1 MGWRRGLQAARRAK
15 IMGFFGAMLNAG
27 ASVVGAVIGSSP
39 ATEFGKAAEAGD
51 EAKLKQMYETAGR
64 EFTINSPET
73 GMGSW
78 SNTAL
83 HKASRAGTLG
93 CVQYLLSQGAD
104 VNVKNDYSNTPL
116 HYALRE
122 HNPAF
127 AEKKKRGRHLE
138 IAKALIVEGADVN
151 AIGEYKRTP
160 LLLVSS
166 KPIFEAALVQ
176 LMAAQ
181 HKGCAPL
188 KVDEVTGGDAAIHR
202 ACAEEQFEFVSVLV
216 EHGAN
221 INLRNKSRDTPL
233 SLVARLAIKELVKL
247 LVAKGADVT
256 LDGREGNTP
265 LYYFTRGEHYD
276 VEMLKL
282 LTSHGCKGAHLDVLA
297 HDGTAALHRAY
308 SDKQPDVVAMLL
320 EGGADVNVQAKGGDT
335 ALHIVAG
342 LGDVEAC
349 TLLLSKGANASAVGK
364 GGATPLHLAC
374 ENGSSE
380 VRTMLLAAGADAN
393 AAREDGSTP
402 LYLVCHDGQYDLEAI
417 QALIA
422 CGARGD
428 IVGGDG
434 RAALHWAF
442 FNQRS
447 DVVTMLLEGGADVNV
462 QAKGGDTALHIVAGL
477 GDVEACTLLLSKGAN
492 ASAVGKGGATPLHL
506 ACENASTELATML
519 LAAGADANAAR
530 EDGSTP
536 LYLVCH
542 DGHFD
547 IDIVRLLLSHEAK
560 PDASGSTG
568 STALHEACKC
578 GQFEAARM
586 LLDRGANANAR
597 NREKDTP
604 LFVAVDANES
614 EMAKL
619 VIERGADVNAEGD
632 HGSPFFLACRN
643 DAFGIASLLADKG
656 ASVEA
661 VDASKKGGGDHPLHW
676 ACRKAKFDAVE
687 FLVKRGADVEAKN
700 AKGETPLSIAEAK
713 KNQDIMQLLMNSG
726 ERGFLRTFY
735 FVPSH
740 IVLAATETLPRMQ
753 ELRAQKKLEKIGV
766 DIAAAITEGIK
777 DILFISHRW
786 ESFKVPDTAG
796 EQFAAI
802 QAYLRQHPEIKHVWY
817 DVSTPPLVA
826 RVERRCRAFL
836 TRPPPRACADASS
849 PKALRPC
856 PISPLMLF
864 SVHGL
869 YIVTRAVLVY
879 AARR

>member
-15 IMGFFGAMLNAG
+15 IMGFSVFGAMLNAG
-27 ASVVGAVIGSSP
+27 ASVVGAVLGSSP

-374 ENGSSE
+374 EN
-380 VRTMLLAAGADAN
+380 
-393 AAREDGSTP
+393 
-402 LYLVCHDGQYDLEAI
+402 
-417 QALIA
+417 
-422 CGARGD
+422 
-428 IVGGDG
+428 
-434 RAALHWAF
+434 
-442 FNQRS
+442 
-447 DVVTMLLEGGADVNV
+447 
-462 QAKGGDTALHIVAGL
+462 
-477 GDVEACTLLLSKGAN
+477 
-492 ASAVGKGGATPLHL
+492 
-506 ACENASTELATML
+506 ASTELATML

-643 DAFGIASLLADKG
+643 NAFGIASLLADKG